1 MKICLQW
8 KDRRYSGIPSKLPQE
23 QNQMFKE
30 CKQNAEVPW
39 IYIVVSANEVLSSY
53 RRSKLSTCFICKA
66 SVLPNGLPSKGQ
78 SVSWVCKGPRLWV
91 TVTGLRHR
99 WRAQGQGLNAL
110 PKRGLTSY
118 PEESTSKTHADSPQ
132 EENTFPFVNP
142 PNHCR
147 HYQYFCNRQ
156 HSQIPFLVFYCC
168 CYYYY
173 FCFLGLHLQH
183 MEIPK
188 LGIKSV
194 LQLPAYTTATQDLN
208 PICDLYHSSWE

>member
-1 MKICLQW
+1 MWFWCVVSFEIMKICLQW

-142 PNHCR
+142 P
-147 HYQYFCNRQ
+147 
-156 HSQIPFLVFYCC
+156 
-168 CYYYY
+168 
-173 FCFLGLHLQH
+173 
-183 MEIPK
+183 K
-188 LGIKSV
+188 
-194 LQLPAYTTATQDLN
+194 TTADTTNISATGNTARFLS
-208 PICDLYHSSWE
+208 LYFIVVVIIIIFAF